1 MGRSPCSLKQIC
13 WVPKYGQRLQRENS
27 KDWGKEQWDFVCLGI
42 WQVKSHVVTY
52 RCLGFFSL
60 VAVGEMVSFAGW
72 CWVLWGQGLLWVPP
86 QHLPSAALKALLLKH
101 SLFQLLI
108 EQLRDR
114 LFHAQGENVADQQPP
129 PFPYTR
135 VSVGV
140 IKHVSPAAKGGSAP
154 EGAAH
159 KTSPRHPEKVGLK
172 LRGLWLEEGKGG
184 LLGYGRHV
192 K

>member
-1 MGRSPCSLKQIC
+1 M
-13 WVPKYGQRLQRENS
+13 
-27 KDWGKEQWDFVCLGI
+27 
-42 WQVKSHVVTY
+42 
-52 RCLGFFSL
+52 
-60 VAVGEMVSFAGW
+60 
-72 CWVLWGQGLLWVPP
+72 PP

-135 VSVGV
+135 VNVGV